1 MKGIVSQSVK
11 EILQSLVDDG
21 LVQADKIGSS
31 NCMFSAFVRWDR
43 YDSASVVFWSFPS
56 QQGALIQNRLS
67 AAKELKATH
76 ESQIK
81 EITDAIEKEK
91 ASREDTEERKAALA
105 TLSEMKREICKLD
118 EELSAYGAC
127 DPVKLEE
134 TRRAITLAKE
144 AALRWTGTSLF
155 PRPPACVLT
164 SSNPDNFGILL
175 SHFTRQNGAPAE
187 DVRKY
192 LGVEDEYEDIY

>member
-31 NCMFSAFVRWDR
+31 NF
-43 YDSASVVFWSFPS
+43 FWSFPS

-76 ESQIK
+76 EAQIK

-105 TLSEMKREICKLD
+105 TLNEMKREICKLD

-144 AALRWTGTSLF
+144 AALRWT
-155 PRPPACVLT
+155 
-164 SSNPDNFGILL
+164 
-175 SHFTRQNGAPAE
+175 
-187 DVRKY
+187 
-192 LGVEDEYEDIY
+192 